1 MTAPRPS
8 VVLPALAAARAG
20 PATFIRSWRA
30 NAVTAWPAALV
41 TGVSLAS
48 AAWVGALL
56 IGRING
62 LATSAWDLAFF
73 EQVVWNVGHTGRWV
87 SSFADGSF
95 LGLHFSPMLVT
106 PALIERVVW
115 NDVRVLSLMHAVAIG
130 ALVPAA
136 FVFLRAVLRPSK
148 VAAPLAAGLAVG
160 IPMWGSIQ
168 EVVRS
173 DFHPEAAGVVL
184 ALLAGWAGLTGRPRV
199 MWLCAIAALGT
210 REDVAYAI
218 GVVGLLLAARGRGV
232 ARRHGRLLAAVA
244 IGWAVIVFG
253 ILMPWIRNGEP
264 SATNSYYAWL
274 GGGLAPMLAPFTMTD
289 RVVAALIRPTP
300 WFVVAGMVAS
310 LAALPLFRP
319 RWLLLAAPPLAALLL
334 SSHSWQAN
342 LTLQY
347 PLILVVPLLVAAAMG
362 ARRMLALS
370 VHMSR
375 AAHRRSRA
383 DGQRVPGVTRRLFRI
398 GRMLPLLVALPAIA
412 GGWLQ
417 GALPPFD
424 PGDTAFAPRPPSID
438 EARSVARAVP
448 GDAILVVDEGLV
460 AGLAGRTTIRQ
471 LTSRAVMPS
480 AAYVLVDRTP
490 VLDGGW
496 PAARRAQL
504 QVDLEAQ
511 HRAVV
516 ADDGRF
522 VLWGPRPTAPA
533 P

>member
-1 MTAPRPS
+1 
-8 VVLPALAAARAG
+8 
-20 PATFIRSWRA
+20 
-30 NAVTAWPAALV
+30 VTAWPAALV
-41 TGVSLAS
+41 TGVGLAS

-56 IGRING
+56 IGRVNG

-87 SSFADGSF
+87 SSFHDGSF
-95 LGLHFSPMLVT
+95 LGLHFSPMLVV

-115 NDVRVLSLMHAVAIG
+115 NDVRVLNLMHAAAIG

-136 FVFLRAVLRPSK
+136 FVFLRAVLRPSR

-218 GVVGLLLAARGRGV
+218 GAVGLLLAVRGRGA
-232 ARRHGRLLAAVA
+232 ARRHGRLLAVVA
-244 IGWAVIVFG
+244 IGWAIIVFG
-253 ILMPWIRNGEP
+253 VLMPWIRNGAP
-264 SATNSYYAWL
+264 SATSGYYAWL
-274 GGGLAPMLAPFTMTD
+274 GDGLAPLLAPFTMTD
-289 RVVAALIRPTP
+289 RVVAALTRPTP

-310 LAALPLFRP
+310 VAALPLLRP
-319 RWLLLAAPPLAALLL
+319 RWLLVAAPPLTASML
-334 SSHSWQAN
+334 SAHSWQAN

-347 PLILVVPLLVAAAMG
+347 PLILVVPLLVAAALG
-362 ARRMLALS
+362 ARRMVALTTL
-370 VHMSR
+370 VAR
-375 AAHRRSRA
+375 AARRRSRA
-383 DGQRVPGVTRRLFRI
+383 EGWRVPRLAWHSPAI
-398 GRMLPLLVALPAIA
+398 GRALPLLIVVPAVAGA
-412 GGWLQ
+412 WMQ

-424 PGDTAFAPRPPSID
+424 GGDTAFAARPFSID
-438 EARSVARAVP
+438 EARSLARAVP
-448 GDAILVVDEGLV
+448 AEAILVADEGLV
-460 AGLAGRTTIRQ
+460 AVLAGRTAIRQ
-471 LTSRAVMPS
+471 LTSRAFLPNE
-480 AAYVLVDRTP
+480 AYVLVDRTP

-504 QVDLEAQ
+504 QADLEAQ
-511 HRAVV
+511 RRAVI

-522 VLWGPRPTAPA
+522 VLWGPRPNAAAP
-533 P
+533 